1 MVTRREAILLL
12 GVSPGADE
20 AAVRAAFRKKVR
32 EQHPDTAAPGTDH
45 SNVHGLIDAYR
56 LLVDTRLQTGP
67 LGSHQQVPV
76 KYSSAE
82 RNSTSSTTRRRCPRC
97 RGAGFGVALRI
108 CPACRGGGLLTTLDL
123 DWIRYSRCPRCRGSG
138 HTRSVD
144 QCQACDGTGSQSASA
159 PEPQSEREER

>member
-67 LGSHQQVPV
+67 LGSHQVQLRRTEQHILHDPAALSAVSRCRFRRGPEDMSSVP
-76 KYSSAE
+76 
-82 RNSTSSTTRRRCPRC
+82 RRRAPDDPRP
-97 RGAGFGVALRI
+97 RLD
-108 CPACRGGGLLTTLDL
+108 PLLPLPTM
-123 DWIRYSRCPRCRGSG
+123 PRFRAHPFRRPVPSM
-138 HTRSVD
+138 
-144 QCQACDGTGSQSASA
+144 
-159 PEPQSEREER
+159 